1 MPIGGA
7 AGSKTEQPEPPP
19 SRQKPHSTRGTT
31 AQTGD
36 VNGASPVLPLTL
48 IQQKVPAG
56 DRYGRRCFMWPRG
69 SSFRDPSNVL
79 FLFFATRVI
88 DRRSRKP
95 LASASGHRFLLPEAL
110 PGQKRRQTDP
120 KPGSRDGDGETRGV
134 RARPR
139 DQPQNLHPRSPSPD
153 GPDGGVT

>member
-1 MPIGGA
+1 
-7 AGSKTEQPEPPP
+7 
-19 SRQKPHSTRGTT
+19 
-31 AQTGD
+31 
-36 VNGASPVLPLTL
+36 
-48 IQQKVPAG
+48 
-56 DRYGRRCFMWPRG
+56 MWPRG
-69 SSFRDPSNVL
+69 SSFRDPSDVL

-95 LASASGHRFLLPEAL
+95 LASASRHRFLLPETP